1 MKDVIKYT
9 HFGREIELP
18 ICEVKRFEKKHND
31 FGSSLHL
38 TYADGTELN
47 ASGNHDFIE
56 VLYTT
61 AVAISN
67 SYVLGYKH
75 GYGKATEDELC
86 HLRKWSR

>member
-18 ICEVKRFEKKHND
+18 IGELESAEKSNNLYG
-31 FGSSLHL
+31 GSLVLH
-38 TYADGTELN
+38 YADGAVIK

-75 GYGKATEDELC
+75 GYGKATEDSLC
-86 HLRKWSR
+86 HLRKVSR